1 MISLNLCQRYVM
13 QHKSQFGF
21 CTLAQNTADVDYLR
35 LAYLQALNVK
45 ALHPGAEYA
54 VIVDAETNK
63 LVTGDHLRVFDHVIE
78 MKQDYNSTTS
88 NWRLANEWQVF
99 WHTPFKETIKLESD
113 LLFTRSIAHWLPALR
128 LKDIVLSTGCKNYMD
143 QKSTVR
149 TYRKLFDANDLP
161 DVYNGLM
168 YFRYSKTAMDF
179 FTLAQ
184 QLSLNWHDI
193 KDKVLLNCREENP
206 STDVLYA
213 LTVRTIGE
221 ELCTLPDMD
230 FINFVHMK
238 PGIQGWSEQR
248 PWYETVLS
256 ERDGNMIR
264 INNLNQY
271 SPVHYYD
278 KNYATDELIK
288 YYEHRI

>member
-1 MISLNLCQRYVM
+1 M
-13 QHKSQFGF
+13 QHKSPFGF
-21 CTLAQNTADVDYLR
+21 CTLAQNTNDVDYLR

-45 ALHPGAEYA
+45 ALHPNAEYA
-54 VIVDAETNK
+54 VIVDKETAK
-63 LVTGDHLRVFDHVIE
+63 QVTDIQREVFDYVIE
-78 MKQDYNSTTS
+78 MQHDYNDPSS

-99 WHTPFKETIKLESD
+99 WYTPFKETIKLESD
-113 LLFTRSIAHWLPALR
+113 LLFTSSIEHWLPAFRLR
-128 LKDIVLSTGCKNYMD
+128 DVVLSTGCKNYTGT
-143 QKSTVR
+143 KSQVR
-149 TYRKLFDANDLP
+149 TYRKLFDDNELP
-161 DVYNGLM
+161 DVYSGLM

-179 FTLAQ
+179 FAVAQ
-184 QLSLNWHDI
+184 QLSLNWADVR
-193 KDKVLLNCREENP
+193 DKVLKNCREEYP

-213 LTVRTIGE
+213 VTARTIGE
-221 ELCTLPDMD
+221 DLCTLPSMD

-248 PWYETVLS
+248 PWYETVIA
-256 ERDGNMIR
+256 EQDGDMIR

-288 YYEHRI
+288 YYEHRIGFL